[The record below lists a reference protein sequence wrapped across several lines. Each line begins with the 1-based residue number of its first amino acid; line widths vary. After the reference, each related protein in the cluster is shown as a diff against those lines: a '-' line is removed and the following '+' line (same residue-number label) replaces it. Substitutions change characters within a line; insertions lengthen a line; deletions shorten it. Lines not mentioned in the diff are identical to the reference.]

1 MTRQAAQLAEGE
13 VEVAARAIPV
23 RHLVV
28 PCTSS
33 CRPQAGRPLLLRLWQ
48 RRTLYAAVVSP
59 QCAPMIGSH
68 THVDSARSYAL
79 RYASPR
85 ASSAC
90 TPSSSRTARHGTARQ
105 RRWAGRSRWAG
116 QGRAQLCRYGL
127 TQPER
132 RYHAEVVRVV
142 AHVHDQIDPL
152 LGAVGREVS
161 HRVVPRVSHVA
172 VHADP
177 RRPAL
182 HRVTRQHSRIVGATA
197 KPTSA
202 IAGTMAGTMR
212 ETWRGTRNWSD
223 GLQLQSAPPLL
234 TCDRSAGTR
243 SSTQRVEYWSSTH

>member
-1 MTRQAAQLAEGE
+1 MGRIGRCGGGRALGGLRHECDEVPLCTEGLLSTRLRPAASA
-13 VEVAARAIPV
+13 P
-23 RHLVV
+23 
-28 PCTSS
+28 
-33 CRPQAGRPLLLRLWQ
+33 GRVGR
-48 RRTLYAAVVSP
+48 VVS
-59 QCAPMIGSH
+59 AEVG
-68 THVDSARSYAL
+68 
-79 RYASPR
+79 
-85 ASSAC
+85 
-90 TPSSSRTARHGTARQ
+90 GTAGQGR
-105 RRWAGRSRWAG
+105 AGQGRAGQGRAGQGRAG

-202 IAGTMAGTMR
+202 ISRAFGEGDRGGDYEGDLAGHSELERRAPAAVGT
-212 ETWRGTRNWSD
+212 
-223 GLQLQSAPPLL
+223 SALHL
-234 TCDRSAGTR
+234 RSQRSTR
-243 SSTQRVEYWSSTH
+243 SSTERVEYWSSTH